1 MNGADP
7 ADYSDEDHGDADRS
21 PHRSCSGSPS
31 PSIGS
36 MCTDSEEDSCTE
48 IVLLEQESSPSNA
61 EPEDDFN
68 YEVLSVKQIVQHQWH
83 IIDEVNSVLNLPPQ
97 ITRCILNHYKWDKE
111 KLFEEYFD
119 ISPEEFFQRAHLVNP
134 FTLPPPHVSFGS
146 NSLSLDPQNMCGI
159 CCCPSDDLRGLACGH
174 RFCAECWKHYLASKT
189 FSEGLG
195 HNIACPAEGCDIVVD
210 YVSFLILADNSEVI
224 ARHQQL
230 ITNTFVECNPLLRW
244 CPAPSCCCVIQVSS
258 PEARAVRCKCGHQ
271 FCFGCGENWHEP
283 ASCCLLKQW
292 LKKCREDSE
301 TSNWI
306 AQNTKECP
314 KCNVTIEKDGGC
326 NHMVCKNPN
335 CRYDFCWVCLGSWEP
350 HGSSWYSCNRF
361 DEEEAKKA
369 RLAQQLYRSTMARY
383 LHYYNRY
390 MNHMQ
395 SGRLEH
401 NIYAQVQAKMKAM
414 RETMTWF
421 EVQFLEESV
430 EVLCQCRL
438 TLMYSY
444 VFAYYLRNNN
454 QKIIFEDNQ
463 RDLESAT
470 EKISECLER
479 EITALTFQT
488 VRQKVLDLS
497 HYCERR
503 RTVLLCHVREGYEKD
518 WWDFTADT
526 ATEPDI
532 E

>member
-31 PSIGS
+31 PSIDS
-36 MCTDSEEDSCTE
+36 MCTDSDEDTCTE

-61 EPEDDFN
+61 ETEDDFK

-83 IIDEVNSVLNLPPQ
+83 VIDEVNSVLSLPPQ

-146 NSLSLDPQNMCGI
+146 SSSLDLGQHMCGI

-224 ARHQQL
+224 ARYQQL

-244 CPAPSCCCVIQVSS
+244 CPAPSCCCAIQVSS
-258 PEARAVRCKCGHQ
+258 PEARAVRCQCGHQ

-401 NIYAQVQAKMKAM
+401 NIYAQVQAKVKAM

-430 EVLCQCRL
+430 EVLCQCRV

-518 WWDFTADT
+518 WWDFSADP
-526 ATEPDI
+526 ATEPVI